1 MYDTILVPTDGS
13 DHAIRAAEHGLT
25 VARAFDATV
34 HALNVID
41 LRAAG
46 GPFDAGGLG
55 AEFLARLEQQGESAV
70 GDIEGLAHERGI
82 DGIQT
87 AVIRGHPSEAIRE
100 YANEHDADL
109 LAMGTQGTGGVKR
122 YITGS
127 VTERVVRSAGRP
139 VLTVR
144 DTDRSRSSEGYDEIL
159 VPTDGS
165 EFATAAAEHAVA
177 IARQYGARIHAVNV
191 VDVPSLAS
199 TPTYTPPGDLV
210 AALEQQGKAAT
221 DEIVTDA
228 RNAGLDGT
236 ADVREGSP
244 SETLLEYAGEFD
256 VDLIVMGTAGRT
268 GLDRYL
274 LGSTTERTIRDADV
288 PVLAVN
294 AGNRT
299 GQ

>member
-1 MYDTILVPTDGS
+1 MYDTVLVPTDGS

-25 VARAFDATV
+25 VAQAFDATV

-55 AEFLARLEQQGESAV
+55 EEFLARLEQQGESAV

-82 DGIQT
+82 DGVQT
-87 AVIRGHPSEAIRE
+87 AVVQGNPSEAIRE

-144 DTDRSRSSEGYDEIL
+144 DTDRSRGSEGYDEIL

-177 IARQYGARIHAVNV
+177 IARQYGARIHAVHV
-191 VDVPSLAS
+191 VDVPGLAS
-199 TPTYTPPGDLV
+199 TQTPPGDLV
-210 AALEQQGKAAT
+210 ATLEQRGTTAT

-228 RNAGLDGT
+228 RNAGLEGT

-256 VDLIVMGTAGRT
+256 VDLIAMGTAGRT

-274 LGSTTERTIRDADV
+274 LGSTTERTIRNADV
-288 PVLAVN
+288 PVLAVS
-294 AGNRT
+294 GRRRP
-299 GQ
+299 GE